1 MRPSRFTEDQVRQAL
16 AQVDGGTPLVAVCRT
31 LGITQTTFYRW
42 RTKYGGTEIAAPP
55 AVRELRE
62 QNVKLKQ
69 LVADLYLERQALR
82 ESLAKRAKR

>member
-1 MRPSRFTEDQVRQAL
+1 MRPSRFTEDEIRQAL
-16 AQVDGGTPLVAVCRT
+16 AKVEGGTPLVAVCRS
-31 LGITQTTFYRW
+31 LGVTQTTFYRW
-42 RTKYGGTEIAAPP
+42 RSKYGGTATVAPL